1 MARAGTLDAFEVPER
16 EMLWQ
21 VATLAR
27 PRRIAGAEQLP
38 LPLDP
43 AAAPPL
49 PAPDRIDRVIAEYE
63 TTGVSTGW
71 HLMTLIRPALPKG
84 TITAQALKNTRHG
97 TAVIV
102 ARKNSVRNQVSA
114 GVDSVCPIS
123 SWAISSRERR
133 RLSLMSCSGG
143 RAPKSM
149 DQKMK

>member
-1 MARAGTLDAFEVPER
+1 MTLNGVFFVGTHLTHVAG
-16 EMLWQ
+16 Q
-21 VATLAR
+21 YVAPMDQTAH
-27 PRRIAGAEQLP
+27 P
-38 LPLDP
+38 
-43 AAAPPL
+43 
-49 PAPDRIDRVIAEYE
+49 Y
-63 TTGVSTGW
+63 TGVSWFFGDNTPGASANYANPGANIQPPSSFDTGGF
-71 HLMTLIRPALPKG
+71 A
-84 TITAQALKNTRHG
+84 AQVLVRVNCSSG

-102 ARKNSVRNQVSA
+102 ARKNSVRNQLIA